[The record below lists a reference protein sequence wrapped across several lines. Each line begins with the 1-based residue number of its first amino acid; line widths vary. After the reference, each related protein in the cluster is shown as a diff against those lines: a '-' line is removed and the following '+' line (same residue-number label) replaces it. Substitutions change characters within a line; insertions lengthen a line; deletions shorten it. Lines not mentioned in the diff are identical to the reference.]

1 MENRKGFIK
10 GALLGALSM
19 LLAVVVL
26 AGAGGYFLLIRDG
39 QVINNETKMKLESI
53 QHLIMKLKSD

>member
-1 MENRKGFIK
+1 MEKQKGFIK
-10 GALLGALSM
+10 GALVGALSM

-39 QVINNETKMKLESI
+39 QVINKETKIKL
-53 QHLIMKLKSD
+53 